1 MSLYTEDDFRSR
13 VRSVTASAAADS
25 LRTASK
31 SAAGE
36 FDIFLSHSVRDA
48 RVILGIRDWLTSQ
61 NLRVYVDWI
70 DDPEMDRAAVS
81 RATGARLRKQMLNS
95 RSLLYATS
103 RAAKTSRWMPW
114 ELGYFD
120 GLKSSERVS
129 IMRLDSSSSD
139 KFIGEE
145 YLGLYK
151 QIERLRATDGRSQP
165 YAVLPSRKKAEPLTS
180 FGKATGRYVELV
192 TS

>member
-13 VRSVTASAAADS
+13 AGSVTASAAADS
-25 LRTASK
+25 LRIASK
-31 SAAGE
+31 SATGE
-36 FDIFLSHSVRDA
+36 FDIFLSHSFRDA
-48 RVILGIRDWLTSQ
+48 RVILGIRDWLKSQ

-70 DDPEMDRAAVS
+70 DDPEMDRSAVS
-81 RATGARLRKQMLNS
+81 RATAARLREQMLHS

-120 GLKSSERVS
+120 GIKGSERVS
-129 IMRLDSSSSD
+129 IMPLESSSGNE
-139 KFIGEE
+139 FIGEE

-151 QIERLRATDGRSQP
+151 QIEQVRVDGRLRP
-165 YAVLPSRKKAEPLTS
+165 YAVRPARKQAESLGS
-180 FGKATGRYVELV
+180 FGRAAGRYEDLV
-192 TS
+192 HS

>member
-1 MSLYTEDDFRSR
+1 MSLYTEDDFRSMAG
-13 VRSVTASAAADS
+13 SVTASAAADA

-31 SAAGE
+31 SVAGE

-48 RVILGIRDWLTSQ
+48 RVILGVRDWLTSQ

-70 DDPEMDRAAVS
+70 EDPEMDRSSVS
-81 RATGARLRKQMLNS
+81 RATAARLRERMLHS

-120 GLKSSERVS
+120 GLKGNERVS
-129 IMRLDSSSSD
+129 IMPLDSSSGHE
-139 KFIGEE
+139 FIGEE

-151 QIERLRATDGRSQP
+151 QIERVRADGRLQP
-165 YAVLPSRKKAEPLTS
+165 YAVRPLRKQAESLRS
-180 FGKATGRYVELV
+180 FGRATGHYEDLV
-192 TS
+192 QS